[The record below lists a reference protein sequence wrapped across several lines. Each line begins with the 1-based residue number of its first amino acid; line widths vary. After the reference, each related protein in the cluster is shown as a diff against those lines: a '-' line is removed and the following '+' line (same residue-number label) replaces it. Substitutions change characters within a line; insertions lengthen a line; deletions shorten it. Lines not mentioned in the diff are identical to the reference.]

1 MNPASPPS
9 PTPRPPTRFQ
19 RAGLW
24 CIRAALSFVVLL
36 VAGRLLLG
44 WVPMPDGLD
53 DPASTQPHEDLR
65 DRHGSPIRTT
75 SATNGF
81 ITRPLAE
88 SDVPASVVLTTLAA
102 EDARFRRHPGID
114 PLATVRAAT
123 QWIRHR
129 RIVSGASTITQQLV
143 KLGHPRPR
151 TLRTKLIEATLA
163 LRLET
168 LWDKDQ
174 ILRAYLGR
182 IDYGNRCAGLPQA
195 AFHYFN
201 KSPSELD
208 LAEAA
213 FLAGLPQAPS
223 RLNPRLRPERAK
235 ARQEWILRRCLELG
249 WIDAAT
255 FESARSRRIVLAPV
269 RSDLRAPHFVDFVH
283 ATTPQPSPGGRHLT
297 TLDLALQEHAEH
309 VLRRHLAALRDRHA
323 GQAALVVLDNASGGI
338 LAMVGSPDWSD
349 PRHGQVNGT
358 LARRSPGSALKPF
371 TYLLALTDGATAAD
385 VIPDIP
391 TSFPTATGV
400 FEPTNYDRHFRGPVS
415 LREALANSLN
425 IPAVRTLHDHGG
437 PNRLRQ
443 LLLSLGLETLDR
455 PASHYGLGLT
465 LGDAEVRLLDLAN
478 AYATLARLG
487 IHRPVT
493 HSLGP
498 PTPGTRILPADECW
512 LLADILSDP
521 AARADSFGLVTP
533 LRLPFRVAAKTGTS
547 SAFRDNWAIGFTPE
561 FTVAVWVGNF
571 DGSPMTDVSGVSG
584 AAPILH
590 DIFTHLRQTVGT
602 TWYPTPA
609 HLVRIPVDPLTGRRP
624 RAPISGRP
632 EAFLRNHLPADE
644 SPADC
649 SPSGQVVLPG
659 DYAAWFHSADN
670 RLGSRAVLDP
680 GSSRVR
686 LRILQPQPETVYL
699 LNPDQPLDSQRLL
712 LQANAPCHWSSP
724 TLELAPCPG
733 GTEALLRPGR
743 HLLHAT
749 SPDHSRSNSVWI
761 EVRPL

>member
-1 MNPASPPS
+1 VAFAR
-9 PTPRPPTRFQ
+9 T
-19 RAGLW
+19 AGAGAILL
-24 CIRAALSFVVLL
+24 AL
-36 VAGRLLLG
+36 GRLALG
-44 WVPMPDGLD
+44 FVPLPDGLD
-53 DPASTQPHEDLR
+53 DLARSQPHEELL
-65 DRHGSPIRTT
+65 DRRGIPIRTT
-75 SATNGF
+75 AATNGF
-81 ITRPLAE
+81 VTRPLAE
-88 SDVPASVVLTTLAA
+88 SDIPTTVVLTTLAA
-102 EDARFRRHPGID
+102 EDARFRLHPGVD
-114 PLATVRAAT
+114 PLATVRAAS

-129 RIVSGASTITQQLV
+129 RVISGASTITQQLV

-174 ILRAYLGR
+174 ILRAYLAR
-182 IDYGNRCAGLPQA
+182 IDYGNHCAGLPQA
-195 AFHYFN
+195 ALHYFN

-235 ARQEWILRRCLELG
+235 ARQEWILRRCRELG
-249 WIDAAT
+249 WIDAASFDT
-255 FESARSRRIVLAPV
+255 AIARRIALAPA
-269 RSDLRAPHFVDFVH
+269 RTEFRAPHFVDFVH
-283 ATTPQPSPGGRHLT
+283 SSGAIPGAGGRHFT
-297 TLDLALQEHAEH
+297 SLDLALQEHAEH
-309 VLRRHLAALRDRHA
+309 VLRRHLASLQDRHA
-323 GQAALVVLDNASGGI
+323 GQAALVVLENSTGGI

-358 LARRSPGSALKPF
+358 LAHRSPGSALKPF

-425 IPAVRTLHDHGG
+425 IPAVRILHEYGG
-437 PNRLRQ
+437 PDRLRR
-443 LLLSLGLETLDR
+443 LLLSLDLETLDR
-455 PASHYGLGLT
+455 PATHYGLGLT

-487 IHRPVT
+487 VHRSVT
-493 HSLGP
+493 PSLAP
-498 PTPGTRILPADECW
+498 PPSATRVLPADECW

-521 AARADSFGLVTP
+521 TARADSFGLLTP

-590 DIFTHLRQTVGT
+590 DVFTHLHQTAGT
-602 TWYPTPA
+602 SWYQPPA
-609 HLVRIPVDPLTGRRP
+609 NMARIEVDPLTGRRP
-624 RAPISGRP
+624 RPPIPGRP
-632 EAFLRNHLPADE
+632 EIFLPNHLPADE
-644 SPADC
+644 STSDR
-649 SPSGQVVLPG
+649 SPSGQVILPG
-659 DYAAWFHSADN
+659 DYAAWFRSSDN
-670 RLGSRAVLDP
+670 RLRNRATLSTDP
-680 GSSRVR
+680 APDR
-686 LRILQPQPETVYL
+686 LRILQPQPETVFL
-699 LNPDQPLDSQRLL
+699 LNADQPLDSQRLL
-712 LQANAPCHWSSP
+712 LQANVPCTWSSP
-724 TLELAPCPG
+724 SLNLAPCPS
-733 GTEALLRPGR
+733 GTEAILRPGR

-761 EVRPL
+761 EVRLL

>member
-1 MNPASPPS
+1 MALAR
-9 PTPRPPTRFQ
+9 TA
-19 RAGLW
+19 AG
-24 CIRAALSFVVLL
+24 CFVLL
-36 VAGRLLLG
+36 VLGRLSLG
-44 WVPMPDGLD
+44 FVPLPDGLD
-53 DPASTQPHEDLR
+53 DPARSQPHEELL
-65 DRHGSPIRTT
+65 DRHGTPIRTT
-75 SATNGF
+75 AATNGF
-81 ITRPLAE
+81 VTRPLAE
-88 SDVPASVVLTTLAA
+88 SDVPPAVVLATLAA
-102 EDARFRRHPGID
+102 EDARFRHHPGVD
-114 PLATVRAAT
+114 PLATVRAAS

-129 RIVSGASTITQQLV
+129 RIISGASTITQQLV

-168 LWDKDQ
+168 LWDKDR
-174 ILRAYLGR
+174 ILRAYLAR
-182 IDYGNRCAGLPQA
+182 IDYGNHCAGLPQA
-195 AFHYFN
+195 ALHYFN

-235 ARQEWILRRCLELG
+235 ARQEWILRRCRELG

-255 FESARSRRIVLAPV
+255 FDTAIARRIALTPV
-269 RSDLRAPHFVDFVH
+269 RTGFRAPHFVDFVH
-283 ATTPQPSPGGRHLT
+283 ASGSIPKASGRHRT
-297 TLDLALQEHAEH
+297 SLDLPLQEHAEH

-323 GQAALVVLDNASGGI
+323 GQAALVALDNSTGGI
-338 LAMVGSPDWSD
+338 LAMVGSPAWSD

-385 VIPDIP
+385 IIPDIP

-425 IPAVRTLHDHGG
+425 IPAVRILHEHGG
-437 PNRLRQ
+437 PDRLRR

-478 AYATLARLG
+478 AYATVARLG

-493 HSLGP
+493 TSLAP
-498 PTPGTRILPADECW
+498 PPAGTRVLPADECW

-590 DIFTHLRQTVGT
+590 DVFIHLHQTAGT
-602 TWYPTPA
+602 SWYHPHA
-609 HLVRIPVDPLTGRRP
+609 NIARIKVDPLTGRRP
-624 RAPISGRP
+624 RPPIPGRP
-632 EAFLRNHLPADE
+632 EVFLPNRLPDDE
-644 SPADC
+644 SPSDR
-649 SPSGQVVLPG
+649 SPSGKVILPG
-659 DYAAWFHSADN
+659 EYAAWFQSADN
-670 RLGSRAVLDP
+670 RLRDRAVLSTDP
-680 GSSRVR
+680 RTTR
-686 LRILQPQPETVYL
+686 LRILQPQPETVFL
-699 LNPDQPLDSQRLL
+699 LDEDQPLESQRLL
-712 LQANAPCHWSSP
+712 LQATAPCTWSSP
-724 TLELAPCPG
+724 SLNLAPCPG

-743 HLLHAT
+743 HILHAT
-749 SPDHSRSNSVWI
+749 SPDLSRSNSVWI

>member
-1 MNPASPPS
+1 MNPSAIHAAKPPPS
-9 PTPRPPTRFQ
+9 RTRRLA
-19 RAGLW
+19 RALAR
-24 CIRAALSFVVLL
+24 IAAASVILVVL
-36 VAGRLLLG
+36 GRLLLA
-44 WVPMPDGLD
+44 WVPMPDGLE
-53 DPASTQPHEDLR
+53 DPARSQPHEELL
-65 DRHGSPIRTT
+65 DRHGTPIRTT
-75 SATNGF
+75 AATNGF

-88 SDVPASVVLTTLAA
+88 SDVPIAVVLTTLAA
-102 EDARFRRHPGID
+102 EDARFRLHPGFD
-114 PLATVRAAT
+114 PLATVRAAS

-129 RIVSGASTITQQLV
+129 RVISGASTITQQLV

-151 TLRTKLIEATLA
+151 TLRTKVIEATLA

-168 LWDKDQ
+168 LWDKDR
-174 ILRAYLGR
+174 ILRAYLAR
-182 IDYGNRCAGLPQA
+182 IDYGNHCAGLPQA
-195 AFHYFN
+195 ALHYFN
-201 KSPSELD
+201 KSPSQLD

-235 ARQEWILRRCLELG
+235 ARQEWILRRCHELG
-249 WIDAAT
+249 WIDAAS
-255 FESARSRRIVLAPV
+255 FDIAIARRIALAPPP
-269 RSDLRAPHFVDFVH
+269 REFRAPHFVDFIH
-283 ATTPQPSPGGRHLT
+283 ACGSPPKAGGRHRT
-297 TLDLALQEHAEH
+297 TLDLPLQENAEQI
-309 VLRRHLAALRDRHA
+309 LRRHLAGLRNRNA
-323 GQAALVVLDNASGGI
+323 GQAALVVLDNSTGGI

-425 IPAVRTLHDHGG
+425 LPAVRVLHEHGG
-437 PNRLRQ
+437 PGRLRQ

-455 PASHYGLGLT
+455 PAAHYGLGLT

-487 IHRPVT
+487 IHRPVSA
-493 HSLGP
+493 SLAP
-498 PTPGTRILPADECW
+498 PTPGTRILPANECW

-521 AARADSFGLVTP
+521 TARADSFGLVTP

-571 DGSPMTDVSGVSG
+571 DGTPMTDVSGVSG

-590 DIFTHLRQTVGT
+590 DVFTHLHQTAGT
-602 TWYPTPA
+602 SWYPTPPNIA
-609 HLVRIPVDPLTGRRP
+609 RIDVDPLTGRRP
-624 RAPISGRP
+624 RSPIPGRP
-632 EAFLRNHLPADE
+632 EIFLPNHLPAHE
-644 SPADC
+644 SPSDR
-649 SPSGQVVLPG
+649 SPSGLVSLPG
-659 DYAAWFHSADN
+659 EYAAWFRSADN
-670 RLGSRAVLDP
+670 RLGNRASLSTDST
-680 GSSRVR
+680 SSR
-686 LRILQPQPETVYL
+686 LRILQPQPETVFL
-699 LNPDQPLDSQRLL
+699 LDEDQPRDSQRLL
-712 LQANAPCHWSSP
+712 LRASAPCTWSSP
-724 TLELAPCPG
+724 SLDLAPCTG
-733 GTEALLRPGR
+733 GTEAVLRPGR

-749 SPDHSRSNSVWI
+749 SPDHSSSNSVWI
-761 EVRPL
+761 EVRPR

>member
-1 MNPASPPS
+1 MNPSAIQAPQRPPS
-9 PTPRPPTRFQ
+9 RTRRRV
-19 RAGLW
+19 RALA
-24 CIRAALSFVVLL
+24 RTAAASATLL
-36 VAGRLLLG
+36 VLGRLLLA

-53 DPASTQPHEDLR
+53 DPARTQPHEELL
-65 DRHGSPIRTT
+65 DRHGTPVRTT
-75 SATNGF
+75 TATNGF
-81 ITRPLAE
+81 VTRPLAE
-88 SDVPASVVLTTLAA
+88 SDIPTAVVLTTLAA
-102 EDARFRRHPGID
+102 EDARFRLHPGID
-114 PLATVRAAT
+114 PLATVRAAS

-129 RIVSGASTITQQLV
+129 RVISGASTITQQLV

-174 ILRAYLGR
+174 ILRAYLAR
-182 IDYGNRCAGLPQA
+182 IDYGNHCAGLRQA
-195 AFHYFN
+195 ALHYFN

-235 ARQEWILRRCLELG
+235 ARQQWILRRCLDLG
-249 WIDAAT
+249 WIDAVT
-255 FESARSRRIVLAPV
+255 FDTAIARQIALAPPQ
-269 RSDLRAPHFVDFVH
+269 REFRAPHFVDFFH
-283 ATTPQPSPGGRHLT
+283 ASGSIPQARGPLRT
-297 TLDLALQEHAEH
+297 TLDLPLQEHAELA
-309 VLRRHLAALRDRHA
+309 LRHHLAGLRDRNA
-323 GQAALVVLDNASGGI
+323 GQAALVVLDNATSGI

-385 VIPDIP
+385 IIPDVP

-400 FEPTNYDRHFRGPVS
+400 FEPTNYDRHFRGPVP
-415 LREALANSLN
+415 LRDALANSLN
-425 IPAVRTLHDHGG
+425 IPAVRVLQEHGG
-437 PNRLRQ
+437 PGRLRE
-443 LLLSLGLETLDR
+443 LLLSLGLQTLDR
-455 PASHYGLGLT
+455 PATHYGLGLT

-487 IHRPVT
+487 VHRPVT
-493 HSLGP
+493 VSLNP
-498 PTPGTRILPADECW
+498 PTPGTRVLPADECW

-521 AARADSFGLVTP
+521 TARAESFGLVTP
-533 LRLPFRVAAKTGTS
+533 LRLPFRVATKTGTS

-571 DGSPMTDVSGVSG
+571 DGTPMTDVSGVSG

-590 DIFTHLRQTVGT
+590 DVFLHLHRTTGT
-602 TWYPTPA
+602 SWYPTPRNLA
-609 HLVRIPVDPLTGRRP
+609 RIKVDPLTGRRP
-624 RAPISGRP
+624 RPPIPGRP
-632 EAFLRNHLPADE
+632 EIFLPNHLPPDE
-644 SPADC
+644 SPSDR
-649 SPSGQVVLPG
+649 SPSGQVILPG
-659 DYAAWFHSADN
+659 DYADWCRSPDN
-670 RLGSRAVLDP
+670 RLGNRATLSTDP
-680 GSSRVR
+680 APSR
-686 LRILQPQPETVYL
+686 LRILQPQSETVFL
-699 LNPDQPLDSQRLL
+699 LDADQPFDSQRLL
-712 LQANAPCHWSSP
+712 LQANAPCLWSSP
-724 TLELAPCPG
+724 SLDLAPCAG

-749 SPDHSRSNSVWI
+749 SPDLSRSNSVWI
-761 EVRPL
+761 EVRSL